1 MTNAT
6 TEDFRRGVSGNIYAY
21 ETPEGNAADYA
32 KAVHILTVWEDGR
45 VVRQGDSS

>member
-1 MTNAT
+1 M
-6 TEDFRRGVSGNIYAY
+6 SGNIYAY

-45 VVRQGDSS
+45 VLSGREIHRVNG